1 MLHAKLDSTSFF
13 KPTNSNKVRIA
24 LFGKEFNTDQLR
36 YFKILMDALE
46 SRGCKLLI
54 WKPFHEFLKDKIK
67 FSQGI
72 ELFNDHSD
80 LRGKADLLFS
90 VGGDGTMLHS
100 VQLVRDSGIPIAGI
114 NLGRMG
120 FLSSIPRT
128 EIISAIDDVLANR
141 YSIVKRSLISLISPK
156 ALFSDFN
163 YAFNELSINK
173 RENSTL
179 VVVHVWVND
188 QLLHSYWADGLIIA
202 TPTGST
208 AYSLSCGGPILTPDS
223 KNFVITPIAPHN
235 LSLRPVVIPDNN
247 LIRITV
253 DSRVQQALV
262 TMDSQSAV
270 ITPDIELVVGKADF
284 EINLVQRLNENFFS
298 NMRAKLNWGSDI
310 RN

>member
-1 MLHAKLDSTSFF
+1 
-13 KPTNSNKVRIA
+13 VRIA
-24 LFGKEFNTDQLR
+24 LFGKEFNPDQLG
-36 YFKILMDALE
+36 YFKILMDTLE

-54 WKPFHEFLKDKIK
+54 WKPFHEFLKDKIT
-67 FSQGI
+67 FSKEI
-72 ELFNDHSD
+72 ELFIDHSD
-80 LRGKADLLFS
+80 LKGQADLLFS
-90 VGGDGTMLHS
+90 IGGDGTMLHS

-120 FLSSIPRT
+120 LLSSIPRS
-128 EIISAIDDVLANR
+128 EIISAINDILTNR
-141 YSIVKRSLISLISPK
+141 FTIVKRTLICLLSPK
-156 ALFSDFN
+156 TLFSDFN

-173 RENSTL
+173 KENSSL

-223 KNFVITPIAPHN
+223 RNFVITPIAPHN
-235 LSLRPVVIPDNN
+235 LSVRPVVIPDNN
-247 LIRITV
+247 LIRIRV
-253 DSRVQQALV
+253 DSRDQQALV
-262 TMDSQSAV
+262 GMDSQSAV

-284 EINLVQRLNENFFS
+284 EINLVQRQNENFFS

>member
-1 MLHAKLDSTSFF
+1 
-13 KPTNSNKVRIA
+13 VRIA
-24 LFGKEFNTDQLR
+24 LFGKEFNTDQMG
-36 YFKILMDALE
+36 YFHILVEALE

-54 WKPFHEFLKDKIK
+54 WKPFHEFLKDKIN
-67 FSQGI
+67 FHQGI
-72 ELFNDHSD
+72 TLFNNHAEIK
-80 LRGKADLLFS
+80 GQADLLFS

-120 FLSSIPRT
+120 FLSSIPRS
-128 EIISAIDDVLANR
+128 EIISAIEDILGNR
-141 YSIVKRSLISLISPK
+141 FGIVKRTLISLISPK
-156 ALFSDFN
+156 TMFSDFN

-173 RENSTL
+173 KENSSL

-188 QLLHSYWADGLIIA
+188 QPLHSYWADGLIVA

-223 KNFVITPIAPHN
+223 SSFVITPIAPHN
-235 LSLRPVVIPDNN
+235 LSVRPVVIPDSS
-247 LIRITV
+247 LIRIRV
-253 DSRVQQALV
+253 DSRDHQALV
-262 TMDSQSAV
+262 GMDSQSAV

-284 EINLVQRLNENFFS
+284 EINLVQRQNENFFS
-298 NMRAKLNWGSDI
+298 TMRTKLNWGSDI

>member
-1 MLHAKLDSTSFF
+1 VK
-13 KPTNSNKVRIA
+13 IA
-24 LFGKEFNTDQLR
+24 LFGKEFNPDQLG
-36 YFKILMDALE
+36 YFRILTEALE

-54 WKPFHEFLKDKIK
+54 WKPFHEFLKDKITFLQEVAV
-67 FSQGI
+67 FS
-72 ELFNDHSD
+72 EHTD
-80 LRGKADLLFS
+80 LKGQADLLFS

-100 VQLVRDSGIPIAGI
+100 VRLVRDSGIPIAGI

-128 EIISAIDDVLANR
+128 EIISAVEEILENR
-141 YSIVKRSLISLISPK
+141 YHIVKRTLISLLSPQS
-156 ALFSDFN
+156 LIGDFS

-173 RENSTL
+173 KENTSL

-188 QLLHSYWADGLIIA
+188 QLLHSYWADGLIVA

-223 KNFVITPIAPHN
+223 SNFVITPIAPHN
-235 LSLRPVVIPDNN
+235 LSVRPVVIPDSS
-247 LIRITV
+247 LIRIRV
-253 DSRVQQALV
+253 DSRDHQAIVGL
-262 TMDSQSAV
+262 DSQSAI

-284 EINLVQRLNENFFS
+284 EINLVQRQNENFFS
-298 NMRAKLNWGSDI
+298 TIRAKLNWGSDI